1 MFQRLTWLV
10 IVHLLGHFHLELFE
24 VLEEGVNV
32 VTLKRKSL
40 NFFSGVIKSPTQKVG
55 STVKVIDLL
64 LNFFVCV
71 KVQATSS
78 KSFSPKKKPAN

>member
-1 MFQRLTWLV
+1 MGSDLEKEGLLFQRLTWLV

-40 NFFSGVIKSPTQKVG
+40 TFFGVIKSPTQKVG
-55 STVKVIDLL
+55 SFNIKVIDLL
-64 LNFFVCV
+64 LNFFV
-71 KVQATSS
+71 
-78 KSFSPKKKPAN
+78 